1 MCAPDTVANLDAIA
15 IAEVLDKVGEILTSY
30 RYRYDSESILQDGI
44 ERALVQH
51 EIRYLR
57 EKTLTRLPGI
67 RTVPGLHDRPDFMI
81 GSVALEV
88 KIKGSLS
95 AMLRQLSRYAQHPD
109 VGAILAVG
117 TPSWMT
123 RIPSSLNGKEIRC
136 VWLVSSL
143 FL

>member
-1 MCAPDTVANLDAIA
+1 MCKPDTLTSPDALA
-15 IAEVLDKVGEILTSY
+15 IAEVLDRLGGIITSY
-30 RYRYDSESILQDGI
+30 RYRHDSESILQDGI

-51 EIRYLR
+51 EICYLR

-81 GSVALEV
+81 GSVAIEV

-109 VGAILAVG
+109 VSAILAVG
-117 TPSWMT
+117 TPSWM
-123 RIPSSLNGKEIRC
+123 RKIPPSLSGKEIRS

-143 FL
+143 FS